1 MKNIIQ
7 NKKAVTS
14 KVAKVNSNNGEK
26 KMKKY
31 SFSNELTR
39 NTQIAKVYNHLLTLA
54 KNKNMDDFVP
64 RSFDDTIKFDD
75 IIVVLVNETD
85 EELVVALYDKRKYQ
99 KCWSYRGGTYA
110 NSVGMT
116 ALVFFD
122 ILRPIRGLDD
132 YSAIGYGELD
142 LAHYNL
148 TRDYDKFMSFKEF
161 VKEHGARILEQK

>member
-75 IIVVLVNETD
+75 IIVVLTIPG
-85 EELVVALYDKRKYQ
+85 
-99 KCWSYRGGTYA
+99 S
-110 NSVGMT
+110 
-116 ALVFFD
+116 
-122 ILRPIRGLDD
+122 P
-132 YSAIGYGELD
+132 
-142 LAHYNL
+142 
-148 TRDYDKFMSFKEF
+148 
-161 VKEHGARILEQK
+161 